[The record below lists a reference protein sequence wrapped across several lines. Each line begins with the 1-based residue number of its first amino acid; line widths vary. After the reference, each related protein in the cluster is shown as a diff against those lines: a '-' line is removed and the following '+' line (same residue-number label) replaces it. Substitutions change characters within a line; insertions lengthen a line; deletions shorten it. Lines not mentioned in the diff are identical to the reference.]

1 METPDKTVD
10 ISVESVT
17 ESPELDKVTAPK
29 AVTPTVADPIK
40 PAPAPIAVPT
50 TEVAT
55 PAMSKD
61 FSTDLL
67 AQANNLWQ
75 QYFGGDKKSNL
86 TIAIAILLAIPIII
100 AADTV
105 LDFLHKLP
113 LLPSVFELVGFG
125 YTLWFIYRYLLL
137 AHTRKELIEG
147 ITAWK
152 QKVLG

>member
-17 ESPELDKVTAPK
+17 ESPEVVKEAPK
-29 AVTPTVADPIK
+29 AVTPTVADPVK
-40 PAPAPIAVPT
+40 PAPAPITAPT

-55 PAMSKD
+55 PDVSQN
-61 FSTDLL
+61 FSADLL
-67 AQANNLWQ
+67 DQAKKLWQ
-75 QYFGGDKKSNL
+75 QYFGADKKSNL
-86 TIAIAILLAIPIII
+86 TIVIAVLLAIPVII

-113 LLPSVFELVGFG
+113 LLPNVFELVGFG

>member
-10 ISVESVT
+10 ISVESVSEVPAIAT
-17 ESPELDKVTAPK
+17 EAPK
-29 AVTPTVADPIK
+29 PAKPAIAEPIK
-40 PAPAPIAVPT
+40 SAPAPITAPT

-55 PAMSKD
+55 PDVSKD
-61 FSTDLL
+61 FSLDLL
-67 AQANNLWQ
+67 AQAKKIWE
-75 QYFGGDKKSNL
+75 QYFGADKKSNL
-86 TIAIAILLAIPIII
+86 TIAIAILLAIPLII

-137 AHTRKELIEG
+137 AHTRKELVEG